1 MDQDAKDKLLD
12 SLKQLL
18 DKDGL
23 NEDEALQILAVMRK
37 ATDRNIA
44 ELTEQYLIESIEGNN
59 SNEDT

>member
-44 ELTEQYLIESIEGNN
+44 ALTEQYLIESIE
-59 SNEDT
+59 NEES

>member
-23 NEDEALQILAVMRK
+23 NEDEALQILSVLRK
-37 ATDRNIA
+37 STDRNIA

-59 SNEDT
+59 SNDNT

>member
-18 DKDGL
+18 NKDGL
-23 NEDEALQILAVMRK
+23 NEDEALQILAVLRK

-44 ELTEQYLIESIEGNN
+44 ELTEQYLIESIGNEE
-59 SNEDT
+59 S

>member
-44 ELTEQYLIESIEGNN
+44 ELTEQYLIESLEGNN
-59 SNEDT
+59 SSENT